1 MKRKLLIN
9 NLMKK
14 VILPIVLM
22 LAGFS
27 ASAQNSTDEV
37 MAFMDN
43 LLITIT
49 VVLLMVLILVAV
61 AMLKMFDYVK
71 KNDSEDEA
79 NEVSIWERLL
89 SLKPLSAE
97 KDIELDHNYDDIK
110 ELNNPIPPW
119 FNVLFYG
126 TIVFGL
132 AYIFVFHVF
141 QVNPLQAEEYKT
153 ELIIAEKQKQEYLKK
168 MDNLVNEDNVT
179 ITEDKSKLAQGAE
192 VFKTKCVVCHGEKAE
207 GKNGPNLTD
216 VYWLHGG
223 DIKAVFKTISN
234 GVTSKGMPAWK
245 NNFPPAQIQS
255 IASYILS
262 LQGSNPAGAKA
273 AEGME
278 FISKSDTSNQ
288 VKISAKLN

>member
-1 MKRKLLIN
+1 
-9 NLMKK
+9 MKK
-14 VILPIVLM
+14 AILPIVLL

-27 ASAQNSTDEV
+27 ANAQNPTDEV

-61 AMLKMFDYVK
+61 ALLKMFDYVK
-71 KNDSEDEA
+71 KNDSSDEVD
-79 NEVSIWERLL
+79 EVSIWERLL

-126 TIVFGL
+126 TIVFGF
-132 AYIFVFHVF
+132 AYILLFHVF
-141 QVNPLQAEEYKT
+141 QINPLQAEEYKT
-153 ELIIAEKQKQEYLKK
+153 ELLVAEKQKQEYLKK

-179 ITEDKSKLAQGAE
+179 LTEDPSKLAQGAE

-216 VYWLHGG
+216 AFWIHGG
-223 DIKAVFKTISN
+223 DIKAIFKTITH

-255 IASYILS
+255 IASYVLS
-262 LQGSNPAGAKA
+262 LQGSNPAGGKA
-273 AEGME
+273 PEGLE
-278 FISKSDTSNQ
+278 VLPKTKTDSTQ
-288 VKISAKLN
+288 KITAQLH